1 MGNVFDERD
10 WPTGFSPFTEDGLWE
25 ENRLTGDERRVSE
38 RRRETGWVGRIFER
52 TSTKERSTELRPIIG
67 VLKSLHCRVTPDL
80 GLTLSAPTALTNSV
94 EPLCLATA

>member
-1 MGNVFDERD
+1 MNEGLV
-10 WPTGFSPFTEDGLWE
+10 SEDGKA
-25 ENRLTGDERRVSE
+25 
-38 RRRETGWVGRIFER
+38 GWVERIFER

-67 VLKSLHCRVTPDL
+67 VYKKSTLSSNPDL